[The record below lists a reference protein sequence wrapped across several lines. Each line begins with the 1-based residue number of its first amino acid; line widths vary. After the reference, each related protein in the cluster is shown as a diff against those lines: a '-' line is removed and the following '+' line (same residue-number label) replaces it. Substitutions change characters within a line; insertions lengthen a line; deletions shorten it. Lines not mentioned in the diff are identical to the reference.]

1 MGLNVGEH
9 LSPVV
14 LRKLTDLATRLGSF
28 AAASDSLEE
37 TLEIDLNTKRVERVT
52 ERIGAERVAEREQ
65 AIATWDQLPL
75 MKKLTTPPG
84 VKAPAVACI
93 ECDGGRIQRCDLP
106 AEAKSHWTETKM
118 GLLLELEPRPLL
130 ADPCPELPS
139 MFYDLV
145 RMAQVTKEIKC
156 AVPQG
161 KKFESVDVPALTPS
175 LTLVNTT
182 PNADEVVSG
191 GDCEEALEDA
201 VAVTPAA
208 LAPSSASPPLTPH
221 DAAECVSIARAEV
234 VAEPPKVLA
243 RDVVASLAHA
253 HAFGKHLAAM
263 AWSLGFAKAIL
274 KSFVADGSPT
284 NWGIWERHFKHLEFI
299 PILDIIHALT
309 YVYSAAMAGREA
321 TAGAAIYLR
330 WMTWVW
336 RGEVTQVIAELAQR
350 QLELGPPPA
359 IASDTDPRKV
369 VAETLTY
376 LTNQQSRMNYPA
388 YRTAGL
394 PITSSW
400 MESTVKQINRRVKG
414 SEKFWTQAGGED
426 LAQLSAD
433 KLCDTA
439 PLAAF
444 WTRRAQNATG
454 LNRYTNT
461 RTRKSKAAA

>member
-1 MGLNVGEH
+1 MGEH

-52 ERIGAERVAEREQ
+52 ERIGAERVAERAL
-65 AIATWDQLPL
+65 AIAAWDQLPL
-75 MKKLTTPPG
+75 MEKLAAPPG
-84 VKAPAVACI
+84 VKVPDVVCI

-106 AEAKSHWTETKM
+106 ADAKSHWTETKM

-130 ADPCPELPS
+130 EDPCPELPS
-139 MFYDLV
+139 MFYDVV
-145 RMAQVTKEIKC
+145 RMAQITKEIKS

-161 KKFESVDVPALTPS
+161 KKFESVDEPALTPAP
-175 LTLVNTT
+175 TVE
-182 PNADEVVSG
+182 NATSNAVEVVSDG
-191 GDCEEALEDA
+191 ADEGSLEAA
-201 VAVTPAA
+201 VADSTATTTAA
-208 LAPSSASPPLTPH
+208 LAPSSARPPLTPH
-221 DAAECVSIARAEV
+221 DTAECVSIARAEV

-243 RDVVASLAHA
+243 RDVVASLANA
-253 HAFGKHLAAM
+253 HAFGKHLAAT
-263 AWSLGFAKAIL
+263 AWSLGFAKAVL
-274 KSFVADGSPT
+274 KSFVADGSST

-321 TAGAAIYLR
+321 AAGAAIYLR

-336 RGEVTQVIAELAQR
+336 QGQVPQVIAELAQR

-359 IASDTDPRKV
+359 IATETDPRKV

-376 LTNQQSRMNYPA
+376 LTNQQSRMNYPT
-388 YRTAGL
+388 YRLAGL

-444 WTRRAQNATG
+444 WTRRAAQATG
-454 LNRYTNT
+454 LNRYTNP
-461 RTRKSKAAA
+461 RTPKSKATV

>member
-1 MGLNVGEH
+1 MGEH

-37 TLEIDLNTKRVERVT
+37 TLEIDLNPKRVERQT
-52 ERIGAERVAEREQ
+52 ERIGAERVAERAL
-65 AIATWDQLPL
+65 AIAAWDQLPL
-75 MKKLTTPPG
+75 MEKLAAPPG
-84 VKAPAVACI
+84 VKVPDVVCI

-106 AEAKSHWTETKM
+106 ADAKSHWTETKM

-130 ADPCPELPS
+130 EDPCPELPS
-139 MFYDLV
+139 MFYDVV
-145 RMAQVTKEIKC
+145 RMAQITKEIKS
-156 AVPQG
+156 AVPKG
-161 KKFESVDVPALTPS
+161 KKFESVDEPS
-175 LTLVNTT
+175 LTVENTPPSAT
-182 PNADEVVSG
+182 EVVHAGASEG
-191 GDCEEALEDA
+191 SLENA

-221 DAAECVSIARAEV
+221 DTAECVSIARAEV

-243 RDVVASLAHA
+243 RDVVASLANA
-253 HAFGKHLAAM
+253 HAFGKHLAAT
-263 AWSLGFAKAIL
+263 AWSLGFAKAVL
-274 KSFVADGSPT
+274 KSFVADGSST

-321 TAGAAIYLR
+321 AAGAVIYLR

-336 RGEVTQVIAELAQR
+336 RGEVTRVIAELAQR

-359 IASDTDPRKV
+359 IATETDPRKV

-376 LTNQQSRMNYPA
+376 LTNQQSRMNYPT
-388 YRTAGL
+388 YRLAGL

-414 SEKFWTQAGGED
+414 SEKFWTKAGGED

-439 PLAAF
+439 P
-444 WTRRAQNATG
+444 
-454 LNRYTNT
+454 
-461 RTRKSKAAA
+461 

>member
-1 MGLNVGEH
+1 MGEH

-37 TLEIDLNTKRVERVT
+37 TLEIDLNPKRVERQT
-52 ERIGAERVAEREQ
+52 ERIGAERVAERAL
-65 AIATWDQLPL
+65 AIAAWDQLPL
-75 MKKLTTPPG
+75 MEKLAAPPG
-84 VKAPAVACI
+84 VKVPDVVCI

-106 AEAKSHWTETKM
+106 ADAKSHWTETKM

-130 ADPCPELPS
+130 EDPCPELPS
-139 MFYDLV
+139 MFYDVV
-145 RMAQVTKEIKC
+145 RMAQITKEIKS
-156 AVPQG
+156 AVPKG
-161 KKFESVDVPALTPS
+161 KKFESVDEPS
-175 LTLVNTT
+175 LTVENTPPSAT
-182 PNADEVVSG
+182 EVVHAGASEG
-191 GDCEEALEDA
+191 SLENA

-221 DAAECVSIARAEV
+221 DTAECVSIARAEV

-243 RDVVASLAHA
+243 RDVVASLANA
-253 HAFGKHLAAM
+253 HAFGKHLAAT
-263 AWSLGFAKAIL
+263 AWSLGFAKAVL
-274 KSFVADGSPT
+274 KSFVADGSST

-321 TAGAAIYLR
+321 AAGAVIYLR

-336 RGEVTQVIAELAQR
+336 RGEVTRVIAELAQR

-359 IASDTDPRKV
+359 IATETDPRKV

-376 LTNQQSRMNYPA
+376 LTNQQSRMNDPT
-388 YRTAGL
+388 YRLAGL

-414 SEKFWTQAGGED
+414 SEKFWTKAGGED

-439 PLAAF
+439 PLTAF
-444 WTRRAQNATG
+444 WTRRAHQATG
-454 LNRYTNT
+454 LNRYTNP
-461 RTRKSKAAA
+461 RTPKSKATA